1 MYGGMSSSFQ
11 QRASLSWQTAERATG
26 VASPELHHSPATV
39 CVRVC
44 VCVCV
49 CVCECEGAGE
59 QVSE

>member
-49 CVCECEGAGE
+49 CVNAREPANK
-59 QVSE
+59 